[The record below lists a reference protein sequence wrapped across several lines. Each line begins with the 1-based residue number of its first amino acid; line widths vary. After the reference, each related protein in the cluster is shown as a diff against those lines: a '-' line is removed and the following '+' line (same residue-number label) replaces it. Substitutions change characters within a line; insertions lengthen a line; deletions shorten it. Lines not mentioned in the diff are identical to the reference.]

1 LARSP
6 NDQVLTIL
14 MALIVAVLGDLGPLL
29 HAQMSENRLTAGN
42 LPMSV
47 DTRTFRD
54 IMKVGVRPKGC
65 ALLRAVR

>member
-1 LARSP
+1 
-6 NDQVLTIL
+6 

-29 HAQMSENRLTAGN
+29 HTQMSENRLTAGN
-42 LPMSV
+42 FPMSL

-54 IMKVGVRPKGC
+54 NVEAGVRPKGC